1 MAIPLLKYAP
11 TSQNSRVKAFR
22 VGSDEDPKG
31 VSLDKAFDRN
41 AQNVVIESAYR
52 QIFFHAFKVDRD
64 TILESQ
70 LRDGQISV
78 RDFIRALCLSDTFTR
93 SFYNLNS
100 NYRVARHLVEK
111 LLGRQV
117 YGKAEEIAWSAVIMT
132 KGVAGAVD
140 QILDS
145 DEYLENFGYDTVPY
159 HRNRVVGSR
168 EVGETPSTSPRRA
181 TRPTTEASWDSPRLF
196 TPVPSSLCPQEH
208 VSVAVASPRTTFPGC
223 VRCLPCAPEPH
234 HQATPAWITSPRS
247 PIAVWAAEFSGLQAP
262 NSLSNGGSPRRFFM
276 AIQRR
281 PSQLLL
287 TEGGWMA
294 EIGGIQ
300 PKLIP
305 NEIRRNGDSGS
316 LVLGSHDPASAPPD
330 RQ

>member
-11 TSQNSRVKAFR
+11 ITQNSRVKAFR
-22 VGSDEDPKG
+22 VGYDEDPKA
-31 VSLDKAFDRN
+31 VALDKAIDRED
-41 AQNVVIESAYR
+41 QNFVIESAYR

-70 LRDGQISV
+70 LRDGQITV

-93 SFYNLNS
+93 SFYNLNN

-140 QILDS
+140 KILDS

-168 EVGETPSTSPRRA
+168 EVGETPFNITTPRYDAYHRGILGFPQIIYTGTKRSLPERA
-181 TRPTTEASWDSPRLF
+181 R
-196 TPVPSSLCPQEH
+196 
-208 VSVAVASPRTTFPGC
+208 
-223 VRCLPCAPEPH
+223 
-234 HQATPAWITSPRS
+234 
-247 PIAVWAAEFSGLQAP
+247 
-262 NSLSNGGSPRRFFM
+262 
-276 AIQRR
+276 QRR
-281 PSQLLL
+281 
-287 TEGGWMA
+287 GGYPEDYLPWVRTLPALRTGAASSGNAGMDYLSKVPYRS
-294 EIGGIQ
+294 IG
-300 PKLIP
+300 
-305 NEIRRNGDSGS
+305 R
-316 LVLGSHDPASAPPD
+316 
-330 RQ
+330 